1 MAFHRDKYNILS
13 VTRNKIPIKFNY
25 TLKGN
30 TGESLEKA

>member
-13 VTRNKIPIKFNY
+13 VTRNKIPIK
-25 TLKGN
+25 GN